1 MMSARLWSPA
11 AAKTPA
17 VTTRLSLGTTGKNP
31 STAAKAA
38 RASRPQGE
46 FSAPPVADT
55 PLAYARVVATGASQ
69 IIPEMPMIRAR
80 GEGEQRATFFELFF
94 DLVYVFAVTQL
105 SHHLLDDLSWAGAAE
120 TAFMLV
126 ALYWAWNYTTW
137 MTNWFDPDTAPV
149 RLVLVFVMM
158 ASLLMAVA
166 IPAGFGDHAL
176 LFACAYSGL
185 QIGRNAF
192 VVAVTPRGAFNQ
204 NFRQIL
210 AWSVLS
216 APLWVAGGVV
226 DDDAWRWVLWLGALG
241 LDLAGPLVTYWLP
254 GSGTTPMSQWQIE
267 GAHFGERFQLFVIIA
282 LGESIVLAGATAS
295 DTGLSIE
302 VVAAL
307 LLAFLSSTA
316 LWWLYFGQVAGTV
329 FERIRMA
336 TMEERGQI
344 GRDIYTYLHLPIV
357 AGIVLVAVADELV
370 IHDPTEDLHDGGAL
384 VALGGPALF
393 LAGLMATAARIGYAQ
408 SRPRALAVVALL
420 AAVPVAAGASGLLV
434 AALVTALLVVL
445 VVAEQLRDRH
455 A

>member
-1 MMSARLWSPA
+1 M
-11 AAKTPA
+11 
-17 VTTRLSLGTTGKNP
+17 
-31 STAAKAA
+31 KA
-38 RASRPQGE
+38 
-46 FSAPPVADT
+46 
-55 PLAYARVVATGASQ
+55 LAYARAMAAGTSSIVPELP
-69 IIPEMPMIRAR
+69 IIRTREA
-80 GEGEQRATFFELFF
+80 GEQRATFFELFF

-105 SHHLLDDLSWAGAAE
+105 SHHLLADMSWSGAAQ

-126 ALYWAWNYTTW
+126 TLYWAWNYTTW
-137 MTNWFDPDTAPV
+137 MTNWFDPDTVPV
-149 RLVLVFVMM
+149 RLVLVFVML

-166 IPAGFGDHAL
+166 IPEGFGEHAL
-176 LFACAYSGL
+176 LFACGYSGL

-192 VVAVTPRGAFNQ
+192 VVAVTPRGRFNQ

-210 AWSVLS
+210 AWSLVS

-226 DDDAWRWVLWLGALG
+226 DADGLRWALWIGALG
-241 LDLAGPLVTYWLP
+241 LDLAGPLAAYWLP
-254 GSGTTPMSQWQIE
+254 RFGHTPMSQWQIE

-282 LGESIVLAGATAS
+282 LGESVVLAGATAS
-295 DTGLSIE
+295 GTGLSIE

-336 TMEERGQI
+336 TLEERGQI

-370 IHDPTEDLHDGGAL
+370 IAHPTDDLHGAGAL

-393 LAGLMATAARIGYAQ
+393 LVGLMAAAARIGHAQ
-408 SRPRALAVVALL
+408 SRPRAVAVVALL
-420 AAVPVAAGASGLLV
+420 AAVPLAARASGLLV
-434 AALVTALLVVL
+434 SALLTGLLTLL
-445 VVAEQLRDRH
+445 VVAEQLRDGQ

>member
-1 MMSARLWSPA
+1 MASTSPIV
-11 AAKTPA
+11 PELPIIR
-17 VTTRLSLGTTGKNP
+17 TR
-31 STAAKAA
+31 
-38 RASRPQGE
+38 E
-46 FSAPPVADT
+46 
-55 PLAYARVVATGASQ
+55 
-69 IIPEMPMIRAR
+69 
-80 GEGEQRATFFELFF
+80 EGEQRATSFELFF

-105 SHHLLDDLSWAGAAE
+105 SHHLLDDISLATAAQ

-137 MTNWFDPDTAPV
+137 MTNWFDPDTVPV
-149 RLVLVFVMM
+149 RLVLVFVML

-166 IPAGFGDHAL
+166 IPEGFGEYAL
-176 LFACAYSGL
+176 LFACAYSGM

-192 VVAVTPRGAFNQ
+192 VVVVTPRGRFNQ

-226 DDDAWRWVLWLGALG
+226 DGDGLRWALWLGALG
-241 LDLAGPLVTYWLP
+241 LDLVAPLAAYWLP
-254 GSGTTPMSQWQIE
+254 RLGRTPMSQWQIE

-329 FERIRMA
+329 LERIRMA
-336 TMEERGQI
+336 TLEERGQI
-344 GRDIYTYLHLPIV
+344 GRDIYTYLHLPII
-357 AGIVLVAVADELV
+357 AGIVLVAVGDELA
-370 IHDPTEDLHDGGAL
+370 IAHPTDDLHSAGAL
-384 VALGGPALF
+384 ATLAGPALF
-393 LAGLMATAARIGYAQ
+393 LGGLMACAARLGHRQ
-408 SRPRALAVVALL
+408 SLPRAVAVLVLL
-420 AAVPVAAGASGLLV
+420 AAVPLAAGADGLLV
-434 AALVTALLVVL
+434 SALVTGLLAVL
-445 VVAEQLRDRH
+445 VVAEQLRD
-455 A
+455 AP

>member
-1 MMSARLWSPA
+1 MA
-11 AAKTPA
+11 AVP
-17 VTTRLSLGTTGKNP
+17 
-31 STAAKAA
+31 
-38 RASRPQGE
+38 
-46 FSAPPVADT
+46 
-55 PLAYARVVATGASQ
+55 SQ
-69 IIPEMPMIRAR
+69 IIPELPIIRTRR
-80 GEGEQRATFFELFF
+80 GEEQRATFFELFF

-105 SHHLLDDLSWAGAAE
+105 SHHLVEDITWSGAAE

-137 MTNWFDPDTAPV
+137 MTNWFDPDTVPV
-149 RLVLVFVMM
+149 RLTLVFVMV

-166 IPAGFGDHAL
+166 IPDGFGEHAL
-176 LFACAYSGL
+176 LFACAYAGL

-192 VVAVTPRGAFNQ
+192 VVAVTPRGRFNQ

-216 APLWVAGGVV
+216 APLWVAGGIV
-226 DDDAWRWVLWLGALG
+226 DAEGLRWVLWLSALG
-241 LDLAGPLVTYWLP
+241 LDLAAPLAKYWLP
-254 GSGTTPMSQWQIE
+254 GVGGTPMSQWQIE

-282 LGESIVLAGATAS
+282 LGESVVLAGATAS

-329 FERIRMA
+329 LERIRAA
-336 TMEERGQI
+336 TAEERGGI
-344 GRDIYTYLHLPIV
+344 GRDIYTYLHLPVV

-370 IHDPTEDLHDGGAL
+370 IAHPTDSLHDGGAL

-393 LAGLMATAARIGYAQ
+393 LLGLMAVAARIGHAQ
-408 SRPRALAVVALL
+408 SGPRAVAVVALL
-420 AAVPVAAGASGLLV
+420 AAVPLAGGADGLVVSGLL
-434 AALVTALLVVL
+434 TALLAVL
-445 VVAEQLRDRH
+445 VLAEQLRGT